1 MTWWYAASWQS
12 LYPPCEYEQ
21 TEITVRAGE
30 ELFTAH
36 GNVIKTAGW
45 KAVYENLDG
54 GIEADSEDAGGDGSS
69 AAGQILPD
77 LKEGDVLQGISFAMT
92 EKKDQTPGS
101 LQRGHP
107 AFCHGKSG
115 GVYGVP
121 G

>member
-1 MTWWYAASWQS
+1 MVRRFLAV

-54 GIEADSEDAGGDGSS
+54 GIEADPEDARRRWKLCGR
-69 AAGQILPD
+69 PD
-77 LKEGDVLQGISFAMT
+77 PSGLKEGTCSREFPL
-92 EKKDQTPGS
+92 P
-101 LQRGHP
+101 
-107 AFCHGKSG
+107 
-115 GVYGVP
+115 
-121 G
+121 